1 MWNERYAR
9 EEFVYGTEPNT
20 FLVEQ
25 AGLLQGPI
33 LSLAEG
39 EGRNAVYL
47 ASRGFEVL
55 GVDASPVGLAKAEKL
70 AATRGVLIRTEVA
83 DLANYSP
90 AEHTYGAVV
99 SIFAHLPSVLR
110 QRLYPLVARSLKPG
124 GVIVLE
130 AYSKS
135 QLARVTGG
143 PKDADMLLT
152 CSDLEHAFPD
162 CEIVVLREI
171 ERDVQEGSY
180 HTGIASVV
188 QFVARKALS

>member
-39 EGRNAVYL
+39 EGRNAVFL
-47 ASRGFEVL
+47 ASRGFDVL
-55 GVDASPVGLAKAEKL
+55 GVDASPVGLEKAQNL
-70 AATRGVLIRTEVA
+70 AATRGVVIRTEVA

-90 AEHTYGAVV
+90 AEQTYGAVV
-99 SIFAHLPSVLR
+99 SIFAHLPSALR

-135 QLARVTGG
+135 QLARDTGG
-143 PKDADMLLT
+143 PKDADMLLA
-152 CSDLEHAFPD
+152 CADLEHAFPG
-162 CEIVVLREI
+162 CEMVLLQEI
-171 ERDVQEGSY
+171 ERDVREGSY
-180 HTGIASVV
+180 HTGQANVV
-188 QFVARKALS
+188 QCVARKVS